1 MFAPFLIV
9 AEHQHQQHSHQCG
22 QTYQQPQAGCVRA
35 RVRQGKALAV
45 VNSQGNVVHAAG
57 GSLGNLVIIRA
68 VEFAL
73 PVRCQ
78 RKLDGFAQQGVARGG
93 FGFGQAVLAG
103 G

>member
-9 AEHQHQQHSHQCG
+9 SEHQHQQHSHQCG

-45 VNSQGNVVHAAG
+45 VNGQGNVAHAVG
-57 GSLGNLVIIRA
+57 ICGFRA
-68 VEFAL
+68 KRRAIASAL

-78 RKLDGFAQQGVARGG
+78 RKFDGLGQQGVALGG
-93 FGFGQAVLAG
+93 LGLGQAVLAG

>member
-9 AEHQHQQHSHQCG
+9 SEHQHQQHSHQCG

-45 VNSQGNVVHAAG
+45 VNGQGNVVHAG
-57 GSLGNLVIIRA
+57 GGIWGYRDRLPVAAL
-68 VEFAL
+68 AL

-78 RKLDGFAQQGVARGG
+78 CKLDGFAQQGVASGG